1 MDLKSI
7 DKKLMKEFQIKKLKA
22 EMLAEKNRKR
32 AFLVPAFSKLD
43 ALEKQMVFEVSKLKA
58 SGKKDA
64 ELEKTLKQAQSEKQ
78 KILKALKLS
87 EKNLTAKYECKTC
100 SDSGFVNGQMCDCYK
115 KRRNAEIVKAC
126 GLNPDELVTF
136 EKFNTDIIKNK
147 TQAETLSKLKNK
159 LQTWAE
165 SYPNIKK
172 QNIVLSGK
180 TGVGKTFI
188 SECLASEMIKKGYS
202 VCFVSAF
209 EMNNMMLRYHTT
221 FGANK
226 HAELV
231 PLLESDFLFVDDLGT
246 EPIIN
251 NVTLNYLFLVLS
263 ERERF
268 GRPVIIT
275 TNLSPEN
282 ILDRYNERV
291 YSRITNKIKCAIFNI
306 DGNDLR
312 VQK

>member
-1 MDLKSI
+1 MDLKAI
-7 DKKLMKEFQIKKLKA
+7 DKKLMKEFQIKKIKA

-64 ELEKTLKQAQSEKQ
+64 ELEKTLKQAQIEKQ

-87 EKNLTAKYECKTC
+87 EKSLAPKYECKIC

-115 KRRNAEIVKAC
+115 KRRNVEIIKAC
-126 GLNPDELVTF
+126 GLDPDELVTF
-136 EKFNTDIIKNK
+136 EKFDTKIINDK
-147 TQAETLSKLKNK
+147 TQAETLTKLKNK
-159 LQTWAE
+159 LQGWAE